1 VLFLT
6 QTVIKIHSDFYYV
19 LSGDRVFECKLREK
33 LKKEKREV
41 FVGDFVKL
49 EEINQK
55 SGQAVIS
62 EILDRITFIPRPAVA
77 NIDQVVIVFSIQKPL
92 FEFTQ
97 LDRYLVQAKLYNIPV
112 VICINKSDLE
122 DEDKLSE
129 KIIQVYNPLGY
140 KIIFSSAKTGKG
152 TQELKKVL
160 ASKKSVLCGLSGVG
174 KSSILNKIYS
184 ELNLRTKEISSKT
197 QRGTHTTRHSEL
209 IKIPVDT
216 DKYAWVTD
224 TPGFSLLKFDN
235 ILPVEVGS
243 YFEDIA
249 KYSRDCAF
257 SDCLHLKEKGCKVL
271 ENIDKIE
278 PSRYESYKVFVD
290 EAFKYKEKIALRGH
304 KKEEKF
310 KELDSKDNKKTR
322 IIKIK
327 AEAKEESRSTRKQ
340 KLTPVLISMGTYYNE
355 EHETD

>member
-1 VLFLT
+1 MT

-19 LSGDRVFECKLREK
+19 LSEDEIFECKLREK

-41 FVGDFVKL
+41 FVGDYVRL
-49 EEINQK
+49 EEINSK

-62 EILDRITFIPRPAVA
+62 EVLERKNFIPRPAVA

-97 LDRYLVQAKLYNIPV
+97 LDRYLVQAKLCNIPV
-112 VICINKSDLE
+112 VICVNKSDLE
-122 DEDKLSE
+122 DEDKISE
-129 KIIQVYNPLGY
+129 KIVQIYKPLGY
-140 KIIFSSAKTGKG
+140 KIIFSSARTGKG
-152 TQELKKVL
+152 TEELKKVL

-184 ELNLRTKEISSKT
+184 ELKLKTKEVSSKT

-235 ILPVEVGS
+235 ILPVTVGS
-243 YFEDIA
+243 YFKDIA
-249 KYSRDCAF
+249 TYSETCSF
-257 SDCLHLKEKGCKVL
+257 SDCLHLKEKGCNVL
-271 ENIDKIE
+271 ENIDQIE
-278 PSRYESYKVFVD
+278 PSRYESYKIFVD
-290 EAFKYKEKIALRGH
+290 EAFKYKEKIASRGH
-304 KKEEKF
+304 KKEDKF

-322 IIKIK
+322 IVKIK
-327 AEAKEESRSTRKQ
+327 AEAKEESRRTRKQ
-340 KLTPVLISMGTYYNE
+340 KLTPVLISKGAYYNE